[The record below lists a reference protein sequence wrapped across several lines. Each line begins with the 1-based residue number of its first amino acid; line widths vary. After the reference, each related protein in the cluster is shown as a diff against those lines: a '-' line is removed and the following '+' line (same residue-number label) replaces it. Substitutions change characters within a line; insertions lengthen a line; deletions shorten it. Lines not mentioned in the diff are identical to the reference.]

1 MAARFQDK
9 SEKDLF
15 DQFQVGG
22 KKIRK
27 KTRILLPQLKKSL
40 SLSYENAIFLI
51 IGFTMACIVC
61 FSLGVEKGRQ
71 DAGITENRE
80 QGTGNRYT
88 QIEQQTRQQANEIQN
103 KYAIQLAAFRKKGP
117 AEDILT
123 KLRSEGYIANIKRS
137 GDYYQIFIG
146 GLEKKREAER
156 LLKRLKGEYK
166 DCYIKTYQIS
176 PDSVGTH

>member
-1 MAARFQDK
+1 MVARFQDK

-51 IGFTMACIVC
+51 IGFTMACIIC

-71 DAGITENRE
+71 DAGITENPVPVAPLRYE
-80 QGTGNRYT
+80 AGTRNHSLRSGTG
-88 QIEQQTRQQANEIQN
+88 QANEIQN
-103 KYAIQLAAFRKKGP
+103 KYVIQLAAFRKKGP
-117 AEDILT
+117 AEDALA

-146 GLEKKREAER
+146 GFEKRREAEG
-156 LLKRLKGEYK
+156 LLKRLKGKYK
-166 DCYIKTYQIS
+166 DCYIKKYK
-176 PDSVGTH
+176 

>member
-1 MAARFQDK
+1 MVARFQDK

-51 IGFTMACIVC
+51 IGFTMACIIC

-71 DAGITENRE
+71 DTGITGTPYHSSAAADS
-80 QGTGNRYT
+80 GTG
-88 QIEQQTRQQANEIQN
+88 QANKTQN
-103 KYAIQLAAFRKKGP
+103 KYVIQLAAFRKKGP
-117 AEDILT
+117 AEDALA
-123 KLRSEGYIANIKRS
+123 KLRSEGYIADIKRS

-146 GLEKKREAER
+146 GFGKRREAER
-156 LLKRLKGEYK
+156 LLKRLKGKYK
-166 DCYIKTYQIS
+166 DCYIKKYK
-176 PDSVGTH
+176 